1 MNDEGIRPLEI
12 AIAVGE
18 PLGSSVV
25 DGDAELDPVT
35 VPGIE
40 STAVWAVRDNRGP
53 HPIGVYVGRWPDG
66 SVRVLSADQD
76 AWAALTGAV
85 GVHLADPAQ
94 ARGYVESFLEVT
106 RATSV
111 IVRPIQTLDE
121 LPWRPGSD
129 AEEEARSA
137 LLAAAPDV
145 APVAEATA
153 TGFHV
158 ELTLIVDRQL
168 QRNMF
173 NVTHSGDIA
182 SSYRVLAKDLPLPIA
197 L

>member
-1 MNDEGIRPLEI
+1 MNDEGIRPVDV

-18 PLGSSVV
+18 PLGSNVV
-25 DGDAELDPVT
+25 DGEAELDPVL

-40 STAVWAVRDNRGP
+40 PTVVWAVRNDRGP
-53 HPIGVYVGRWPDG
+53 HPMQVYVGRWPDR

-76 AWAALTGAV
+76 AWAELTRAV

-106 RATSV
+106 RASTV
-111 IVRPIQTLDE
+111 IVRPIETLDD

-137 LLAAAPDV
+137 LMAAAPKV
-145 APVAEATA
+145 APVTEATP

-158 ELTLIVDRQL
+158 ELTLVVDQQV

-173 NVTHSGDIA
+173 DVTPAGEIS